1 MAGGRCQGNN
11 TLTSHDHS
19 LVMQSWTSPFSTYV
33 QCGGK
38 QIPVY
43 TVRHKEMSGSDIRP
57 RGGKEG
63 KEAILNLTCDTRESF
78 TEEVTLELSIDV
90 CGRCRG
96 WGRTPMRRRCA
107 VNGKGQCTCSARWG
121 RRPKHPAQTQA
132 SASFPCFPQLG
143 AIRLLHSQPDPSL
156 PPERGLS
163 PTSFMKPS
171 QTALPP
177 AAPRNV

>member
-11 TLTSHDHS
+11 TLTSQDHS

-33 QCGGK
+33 HCGGK

-43 TVRHKEMSGSDIRP
+43 TVRHKEMSGSDIRTQG
-57 RGGKEG
+57 GGKEG
-63 KEAILNLTCDTRESF
+63 KEAILNLTRDTRESF
-78 TEEVTLELSIDV
+78 TEEVMLELSIDV

-96 WGRTPMRRRCA
+96 WGRTPKRRGSA
-107 VNGKGQCTCSARWG
+107 VNGKGLCTCSACRG

-143 AIRLLHSQPDPSL
+143 AIILSQILAFLQSPASVPPPS
-156 PPERGLS
+156 
-163 PTSFMKPS
+163 
-171 QTALPP
+171 
-177 AAPRNV
+177 